1 MSRKSFLPSIISVN
15 PVSWLNRVMKIL
27 YSTAIISNLYSMVEL
42 QKYSTLRVLVQ
53 LPTKLPVQLP
63 TKTI

>member
-1 MSRKSFLPSIISVN
+1 MHMSRKSFLPSIISVN
-15 PVSWLNRVMKIL
+15 SVSWLNRVMKIR

-53 LPTKLPVQLP
+53 LPTK
-63 TKTI
+63 TILKN